1 MHLWER
7 NEKPASRLAWAELEE
22 VLEKETLVS
31 MLNLQ
36 LEYPKLT
43 DYNSLPNFFVK
54 SNVFMYIILFISICP
69 FDEFEFYSYNLD
81 LFQEIF
87 ALCGILN

>member
-1 MHLWER
+1 
-7 NEKPASRLAWAELEE
+7 
-22 VLEKETLVS
+22 

-36 LEYPKLT
+36 LECPKLS
-43 DYNSLPNFFVK
+43 DYNSLTDFFEK
-54 SNVFMYIILFISICP
+54 SNIFMYIIFFISICP
-69 FDEFEFYSYNLD
+69 FDESGLYSYNLD